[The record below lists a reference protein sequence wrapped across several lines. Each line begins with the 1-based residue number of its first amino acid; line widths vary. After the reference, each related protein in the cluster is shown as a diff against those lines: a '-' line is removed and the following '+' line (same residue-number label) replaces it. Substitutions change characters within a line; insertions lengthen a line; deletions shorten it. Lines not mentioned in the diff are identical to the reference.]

1 MSRRQGTAARRESA
15 AAKSPGGV
23 DVAAVLATLE
33 RLGTPREREGMARY
47 GIVARQLF
55 GVSVGAVQKLAKG
68 LGRSHA
74 LALALWDS
82 GWYEAR
88 LLAAFVDEPERVTV
102 AQMERWARDFENW
115 GDCDTV
121 CFTLFDR
128 TPHAFGR
135 VEKWAGRREEFV
147 KRAAFAL
154 LASLALHDR
163 SSGDEVFLRCL
174 PLVERAAAD
183 ERNFVKK
190 GVLWALRGVGERG
203 PALHAAAIELATRLA
218 AVPAAAPRWV
228 GKSALRELS
237 SPAARARLARR
248 AGRGAS

>member
-1 MSRRQGTAARRESA
+1 MPPPRKSASKRTTVEPVRAPDAAEL
-15 AAKSPGGV
+15 KE
-23 DVAAVLATLE
+23 VLATLE
-33 RLGTPREREGMARY
+33 RLGTARGREEMARY
-47 GIVARQLF
+47 GIVARKAF
-55 GVSVGAVQKLAKG
+55 GVSVGAVQKVAKG

-74 LALALWDS
+74 LAQALWDS

-88 LLAAFVDEPERVTV
+88 LLAAFVDEPERVTA
-102 AQMERWARDFENW
+102 AQMDRWARDFENW

-135 VEKWAGRREEFV
+135 VEKWAGREEEFV

-163 SSGDEVFLRCL
+163 DSADGRFSRCL
-174 PLVERAAAD
+174 PLIERGAAD

-190 GVLWALRGVGERG
+190 SVLWALRAVGERS
-203 PALHAAAIELATRLA
+203 ADLHAAAVALATRLA
-218 AVPAAAPRWV
+218 VSAGATPRWV
-228 GKSALRELS
+228 GKSALRELT
-237 SPAARARLARR
+237 SPAARSRLAKRGRR
-248 AGRGAS
+248 S